1 MNYKYLLAAGCVLL
15 LVFFFLRPDP
25 ERSLTSSIKV
35 SERPDSTLVSIDRT
49 PTKLHLGGKLRP
61 RATALALD
69 TIIDSDTVCVYIAP
83 DSTIEIRLLPA
94 PRIVQEWVKFIRRDS
109 ILYQTPTEFIERPWY
124 ESPMLVVVGAVLGFL
139 VAMLL

>member
-1 MNYKYLLAAGCVLL
+1 MNYKYLLAAACVLL

-35 SERPDSTLVSIDRT
+35 SERPDSTSVTIDRT
-49 PTKLHLGGKLRP
+49 PKKLHLRGKLRP
-61 RATALALD
+61 RAQALTLD
-69 TIIDSDTVCVYIAP
+69 TIIDRDTVCVYIAP

-94 PRIVQEWVKFIRRDS
+94 PKIVQEWVKYVRRDS
-109 ILYQTPTEFIERPWY
+109 VIYQTATQFIDRPWY
-124 ESPMLVVVGAVLGFL
+124 ESPLLVVVGAVLGFL